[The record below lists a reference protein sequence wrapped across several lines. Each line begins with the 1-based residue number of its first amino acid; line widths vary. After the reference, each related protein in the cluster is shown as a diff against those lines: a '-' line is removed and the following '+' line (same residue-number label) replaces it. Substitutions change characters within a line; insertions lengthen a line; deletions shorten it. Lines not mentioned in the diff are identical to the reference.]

1 MKTTMYDILREISDL
16 QTTPEKIAAMQS
28 HRYSNAIR
36 IVLQYAF
43 EPNLKFL
50 LPEGDP
56 PYKPCEF
63 VDVEGRFIA
72 ELRKLYLFVEGG
84 NNNLSPLRR
93 ETLFIQLIE
102 SIDPKDAKLML
113 SIKDKKL
120 PFKGITKKI
129 AQQAFPD
136 IFSKE

>member
-1 MKTTMYDILREISDL
+1 MYDILREISEISNVS
-16 QTTPEKIAAMQS
+16 EKIAAMQN
-28 HRYSNAIR
+28 HRYAPAIKQ
-36 IVLQYAF
+36 ICEYTFNDNIKWA
-43 EPNLKFL
+43 

-84 NNNLSPLRR
+84 NPNLTSLRR

-102 SIDPKDAKLML
+102 SIDPKDARLML
-113 SIKDKKL
+113 SMKEKKL

-129 AQQAFPD
+129 AKQAFPD
-136 IFSKE
+136 IK

>member
-1 MKTTMYDILREISDL
+1 MHTTMYDILREISEIDTAPARVSAI
-16 QTTPEKIAAMQS
+16 QN
-28 HRYSNAIR
+28 HRYTNAIKQ
-36 IVLQYAF
+36 VLEYTFGSQI
-43 EPNLKFL
+43 KWL

-84 NNNLSPLRR
+84 NPNLSTIRR
-93 ETLFIQLIE
+93 EALFIQLIE
-102 SIDPKDAKLML
+102 SIDPKDARLLL
-113 SIKDKKL
+113 SMKEGKL

-129 AQQAFPD
+129 AQQAFPS
-136 IFSKE
+136 IT